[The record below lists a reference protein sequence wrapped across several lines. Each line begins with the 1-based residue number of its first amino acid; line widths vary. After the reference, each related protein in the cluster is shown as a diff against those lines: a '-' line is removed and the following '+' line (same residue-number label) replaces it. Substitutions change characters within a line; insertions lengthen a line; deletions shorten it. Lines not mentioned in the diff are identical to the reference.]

1 MRRYCYAYASEEA
14 LICEGVL
21 AVAVVGK
28 DGRPLGAVH
37 IAGSLSE
44 WAIEDFR
51 RKFAPLAIEAA
62 RAISP

>member
-1 MRRYCYAYASEEA
+1 
-14 LICEGVL
+14 LIGEVVL
-21 AVAVVGK
+21 AAAVVTK

-44 WAIEDFR
+44 WSIEDFR
-51 RKFAPLAIEAA
+51 RKFSPLAIEAA